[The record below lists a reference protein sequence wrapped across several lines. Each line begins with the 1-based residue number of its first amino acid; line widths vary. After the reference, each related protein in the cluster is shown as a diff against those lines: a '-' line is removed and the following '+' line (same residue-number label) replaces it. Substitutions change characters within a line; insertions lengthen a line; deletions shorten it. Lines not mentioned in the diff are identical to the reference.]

1 MFILKNKL
9 HFSILYFSI
18 LIIDIIVKLGLDT
31 IPFRFITKPLI
42 VVSLVFFYWIN
53 NNEKSK
59 RKFVFMVLAL
69 FFFLLGDIFL
79 IFKDVSLLFSL
90 GMLGFILGKLFFT
103 FRFSNQNDFKLVRL
117 LPIVVFCFVYIFV
130 VLNIIYDNLGGYFIP
145 VLTYLFV
152 AMLTLQFAYLRKSGV
167 DAKSYLTVGIGILFS
182 VVADSVAVL
191 AQFYENNF
199 FYDKVTVILFYGIS
213 QYLIVMGI
221 IEEKVKIDNSLYEDV
236 SIEI

>member
-9 HFSILYFSI
+9 YFSVLYFSI

-42 VVSLVFFYWIN
+42 VISLVLFYWIN
-53 NNEKSK
+53 AKENSK
-59 RKFVFMVLAL
+59 KKFVFMILAL

-79 IFKDVSLLFSL
+79 IFKDVSFLFSL
-90 GMLGFILGKLFFT
+90 GMLGFILGKLFYT

-130 VLNIIYDNLGGYFIP
+130 VLNIIYDNLGKYFFP
-145 VLTYLFV
+145 VLIYLFV

-167 DAKSYLTVGIGILFS
+167 DTKSYLTVGIGILFS
-182 VVADSVAVL
+182 VMADSIAVL
-191 AQFYENNF
+191 AQFYHNNF
-199 FYDKVTVILFYGIS
+199 FYDYITVILFYGIS

-221 IEEKVKIDNSLYEDV
+221 IEEKNKIENSLYEDV
-236 SIEI
+236 RLGI